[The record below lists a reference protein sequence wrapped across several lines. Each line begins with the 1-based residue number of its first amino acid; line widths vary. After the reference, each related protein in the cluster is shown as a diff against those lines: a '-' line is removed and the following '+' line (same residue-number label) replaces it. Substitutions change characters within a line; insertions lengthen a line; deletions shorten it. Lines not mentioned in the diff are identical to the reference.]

1 MRLLRFF
8 MRDEGGATAVEYG
21 LLISLI
27 AVALFAGLGQYYEAM
42 DALFGGVAD
51 TYDNATH

>member
-42 DALFGGVAD
+42 DALFGRVAD
-51 TYDNATH
+51 TYSSAMD